1 VPIQVTCPSCQGM
14 FNAPDSA
21 GGKRAKCP
29 TCGGAIQI
37 PAHAVAEVLADGPAP
52 ANAYAGDDFSIP
64 APAGGVAGEDRKQC
78 PMCGEIIAAK
88 AIKCRFCNEI
98 LDPSMKGMIGATS
111 DASDPGWLRVRS
123 GLATLYYCIVI
134 IFITAILMGIG
145 AVAAFAIAGNAGG
158 DSPVLALIF
167 LVLGVVVIIGAGIG
181 SFVGQV
187 FCISVPENS
196 GARAFIIGSIVCTV
210 ANVFL
215 SMVGGAADSQAISG
229 LGSLV
234 SLVGSVLF
242 ILFIRQAAT
251 YLGDHQLAT
260 SAFRFILFGIAVVV
274 GAVALGVMAG
284 IAGAPALIAVLGLAV
299 IVCAIVYLVWY
310 LKLIR
315 SLMATI
321 DHRVG
326 AR

>member
-1 VPIQVTCPSCQGM
+1 MPIQVVCQSCQGM

-21 GGKRAKCP
+21 AGKRAKCP
-29 TCGGAIQI
+29 TCGGVIQI
-37 PAHAVAEVLADGPAP
+37 PARAMAEVLDAGSEPAS
-52 ANAYAGDDFSIP
+52 AYAGDDFSIP
-64 APAGGVAGEDRKQC
+64 APAEGALGEDRKRC

-98 LDPSMKGMIGATS
+98 LDPSMKGMIGANS
-111 DASDPGWLRVRS
+111 DASDPGWLRVRT
-123 GLATLYYCIVI
+123 GLATLYYCIAI

-158 DSPVLALIF
+158 DPPVLAIIV
-167 LVLGVVVIIGAGIG
+167 LVLGGLVLVGAGIG

-187 FCISVPENS
+187 LCLSVPENS
-196 GARAFIIGSIVCTV
+196 GARSFIIGSIVCTV
-210 ANVFL
+210 ANVLL
-215 SMVGGAADSQAISG
+215 SMVGGAADSQAISS

-234 SLVGSVLF
+234 SIAGSVLF

-260 SAFRFILFGIAVVV
+260 SAMRFILFGIGVVV

-284 IAGAPALIAVLGLAV
+284 VAGAPALIAVLGLMV
-299 IVCAIVYLVWY
+299 VVCAIVYLVWY

-321 DHRVG
+321 DHRTGV
-326 AR
+326 R